1 MPLIPKVKRQADKG
15 QDSLVSILSF
25 SLPRAKEALISKK
38 KKKSA
43 YKFCRVLRKVRE
55 LHS

>member
-38 KKKSA
+38 KKV
-43 YKFCRVLRKVRE
+43 CL
-55 LHS
+55 